1 MQKIAIRLAAAAL
14 LSAGLGTPVPAQTLS
29 YADAVTQLA
38 DACGRDIKTLCKG
51 LNLGNGRIY
60 GCLQERSAEVSQGCK
75 TSLAGVLQSIAQR
88 EHAQASYKQLCR
100 RDAIKSCG
108 GNQGRRFRF
117 SLPGKKGTS
126 RQRGMQPGNYGCGLE
141 MM

>member
-75 TSLAGVLQSIAQR
+75 TSLAGVFQSIARR

-108 GNQGRRFRF
+108 GIKGDGFVLACLAKKERRVSEECNQAITDAGWR
-117 SLPGKKGTS
+117 
-126 RQRGMQPGNYGCGLE
+126 
-141 MM
+141 